1 VVGAGVACVFT
12 LLVQASAATISIAQ
26 VLARQGL
33 VSLRTGI
40 AIVLGAN
47 VGTVGT
53 GLVAALGANR
63 ASQRIALCYLLVK
76 VSPLPPFPSFSSL
89 SSLSSLALQ

>member
-1 VVGAGVACVFT
+1 MSCVFT

-26 VLARQGL
+26 VLASQGL

-47 VGTVGT
+47 IGTVGT
-53 GLVAALGANR
+53 GLVAALGGSR
-63 ASQRIALCYLLVK
+63 ASIRIALCYTLIK
-76 VSPLPPFPSFSSL
+76 VVLYL
-89 SSLSSLALQ
+89 